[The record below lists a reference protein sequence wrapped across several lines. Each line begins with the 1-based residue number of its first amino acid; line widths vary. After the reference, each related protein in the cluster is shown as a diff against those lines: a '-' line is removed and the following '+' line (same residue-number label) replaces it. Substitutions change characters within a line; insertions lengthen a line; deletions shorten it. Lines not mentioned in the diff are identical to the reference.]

1 MPLTDKDKNKIEIA
15 VMSLAAAAIVIY
27 GKMKQR
33 SETKDYDYKKVE
45 IEIPYGCKNL
55 KDFVK
60 LETEFSETVN
70 SVFWSLR
77 HMNHSSVTSSDDEDE
92 YVYDEDDKEEN
103 KAVVKNVEEKVNR
116 VKSMMK
122 DEVTKRIPSSGEVR
136 GFLLHATKTV
146 KLLKNLENSVK
157 QLEKEK
163 DLDGYNTE
171 YKKVIKLALSVSK
184 DYLNVYRKMISIM
197 DKYLKNRDEDG
208 SKNESIEFLYEELL
222 QEFSIFNKKKIP
234 PKVIDEAFL
243 QKLKSENIPNKQIK
257 LKKCKVKDIY
267 KCDISIEKINSM
279 VSTFMKMSKRWEE
292 TLPKYFVKNFP
303 PEMFKPKF
311 NDETQTF
318 NTTPPAKEKERK
330 DILNVLGV
338 KDTDMIAKAFLNSS
352 EIFKNYENIQA
363 KGKYNISIS
372 SSSLAKLT
380 EDYLK
385 LKEIVDSDKF
395 RRAVESFERF
405 KNEGKLM
412 SARIADDYKV
422 EYDSEYIA
430 NIERFLG
437 DDTVD
442 MFYQPVYCGKL
453 TFQTVVNYKS
463 ALGDIIRR
471 LYKEC

>member
-1 MPLTDKDKNKIEIA
+1 
-15 VMSLAAAAIVIY
+15 
-27 GKMKQR
+27 
-33 SETKDYDYKKVE
+33 
-45 IEIPYGCKNL
+45 
-55 KDFVK
+55 
-60 LETEFSETVN
+60 
-70 SVFWSLR
+70 
-77 HMNHSSVTSSDDEDE
+77 
-92 YVYDEDDKEEN
+92 
-103 KAVVKNVEEKVNR
+103 
-116 VKSMMK
+116 
-122 DEVTKRIPSSGEVR
+122 
-136 GFLLHATKTV
+136 
-146 KLLKNLENSVK
+146 
-157 QLEKEK
+157 
-163 DLDGYNTE
+163 
-171 YKKVIKLALSVSK
+171 
-184 DYLNVYRKMISIM
+184 MISIM
-197 DKYLKNRDEDG
+197 DKYLKNRDND

-222 QEFSIFNKKKIP
+222 QEFSLFNKKKIP
-234 PKVIDEAFL
+234 PKVIDKAFL
-243 QKLKSENIPNKQIK
+243 QKLKGENIPNKQIK
-257 LKKCKVKDIY
+257 LKKCKAKDIY
-267 KCDISIEKINSM
+267 KCDVSIEKINSM
-279 VSTFMKMSKRWEE
+279 ISTFIKVYKKWEE

-303 PEMFKPKF
+303 PEMFKSKF
-311 NDETQTF
+311 NDDTQTF
-318 NTTPPAKEKERK
+318 SATPPAKEKERK

-352 EIFKNYENIQA
+352 EIFKNYENIQT

-453 TFQTVVNYKS
+453 TFQTVVSYKS

>member
-1 MPLTDKDKNKIEIA
+1 MPLTNKDKDKIEIA
-15 VMSLAAAAIVIY
+15 VMSLAAVAIVIY

-77 HMNHSSVTSSDDEDE
+77 HMNHSSVTSSDGKEEYDDEDL
-92 YVYDEDDKEEN
+92 EDN
-103 KAVVKNVEEKVNR
+103 KAIIQEVE
-116 VKSMMK
+116 
-122 DEVTKRIPSSGEVR
+122 DEVDYLMKLVKDQTIKRVPSAGEVR
-136 GFLLHATKTV
+136 VFLRHSTESV
-146 KLLKNLENSVK
+146 KHLKNLEKSVK
-157 QLEKEK
+157 ELEDEVK
-163 DLDGYNTE
+163 DTSYYNTE
-171 YKKVIKLALSVSK
+171 YKKVARLALTVCRK
-184 DYLNVYRKMISIM
+184 YLQVYSKMISIM
-197 DKYLKNRDEDG
+197 DKYLKNRDDG

-222 QEFSIFNKKKIP
+222 QEFSLFNKKKIP
-234 PKVIDEAFL
+234 PKVIDEVFL
-243 QKLKSENIPNKQIK
+243 QKLKDENIPNKQIK
-257 LKKCKVKDIY
+257 LKKCKAKDIY
-267 KCDISIEKINSM
+267 KCDVSIEKINSM
-279 VSTFMKMSKRWEE
+279 ISTFIKVSKKWEE

-318 NTTPPAKEKERK
+318 STTPPAKEKERR

-338 KDTDMIAKAFLNSS
+338 KDTDMIEKVFLNSS
-352 EIFKNYENIQA
+352 EIFKNYENIQT
-363 KGKYNISIS
+363 KGKYNISIN
-372 SSSLAKLT
+372 SSSLVKLT

-395 RRAVESFERF
+395 RRAVEGFERF
-405 KNEGKLM
+405 ENEGKLI
-412 SARIADDYKV
+412 SARIADAYKV
-422 EYDSEYIA
+422 ESDSEYIT

-437 DDTVD
+437 EDIVD
-442 MFYQPVYCGKL
+442 MFYQPAYYGEIAL
-453 TFQTVVNYKS
+453 RVVINYKS

-471 LYKEC
+471 LYDEY

>member
-1 MPLTDKDKNKIEIA
+1 MPLTNKDNDKIEIA
-15 VMSLAAAAIVIY
+15 IMSLAATAIVIY

-103 KAVVKNVEEKVNR
+103 KTVVKDVEEKVNR
-116 VKSMMK
+116 VKSMLK
-122 DEVTKRIPSSGEVR
+122 DEVTKRVPSAGEVR
-136 GFLLHATKTV
+136 VFLRHSTESV
-146 KLLKNLENSVK
+146 KHLKNLEKSVK
-157 QLEKEK
+157 ELEDEVK
-163 DLDGYNTE
+163 DTSYYNTE
-171 YKKVIKLALSVSK
+171 YKKVAKLALTVCRK
-184 DYLNVYRKMISIM
+184 YLQVYSKMISIM

-243 QKLKSENIPNKQIK
+243 QKLKSENIPNKQMK

-279 VSTFMKMSKRWEE
+279 ISTFIKASKKWEE

-311 NDETQTF
+311 NDETQSF
-318 NTTPPAKEKERK
+318 STTPSAKEKERR

-338 KDTDMIAKAFLNSS
+338 KDTDIIEKSFLNSS
-352 EIFKNYENIQA
+352 DVLRNYENIQS
-363 KGKYNISIS
+363 KGKFNISIN
-372 SSSLAKLT
+372 SSSLIKLT

-385 LKEIVDSDKF
+385 LKEIVELSNNK
-395 RRAVESFERF
+395 RVR
-405 KNEGKLM
+405 
-412 SARIADDYKV
+412 
-422 EYDSEYIA
+422 
-430 NIERFLG
+430 
-437 DDTVD
+437 
-442 MFYQPVYCGKL
+442 
-453 TFQTVVNYKS
+453 
-463 ALGDIIRR
+463 
-471 LYKEC
+471 

>member
-1 MPLTDKDKNKIEIA
+1 MDKKDKTGLGLVA
-15 VMSLAAAAIVIY
+15 VLTGLAVLY

-33 SETKDYDYKKVE
+33 SETKDFNYDKIE
-45 IEIPYGCKNL
+45 IEIPFGCKTL
-55 KDFVK
+55 KDLIG
-60 LETEFSETVN
+60 LESEFSRVTNET
-70 SVFWSLR
+70 FWKLR
-77 HMNHSSVTSSDDEDE
+77 HMVSSKEDYDDEDL
-92 YVYDEDDKEEN
+92 EDN
-103 KAVVKNVEEKVNR
+103 KAIIQEVEEEVNYLMKL
-116 VKSMMK
+116 VK
-122 DEVTKRIPSSGEVR
+122 DQTTKRIPSAGEVR
-136 GFLLHATKTV
+136 VFLRHSTESV
-146 KLLKNLENSVK
+146 KHLKNLEKSVK
-157 QLEKEK
+157 ELEDEVN
-163 DLDGYNTE
+163 DTSYYNTE
-171 YKKVIKLALSVSK
+171 YTKVAKLALTICRK
-184 DYLNVYRKMISIM
+184 YLQVYSKMISIM

-279 VSTFMKMSKRWEE
+279 ISTFIKASKKWEE

-311 NDETQTF
+311 NDETQSF
-318 NTTPPAKEKERK
+318 STTPSAKEKERR

-338 KDTDMIAKAFLNSS
+338 KDTDIIEKSFLNSS
-352 EIFKNYENIQA
+352 DVLRNYENIQS
-363 KGKYNISIS
+363 KGKFNISIN
-372 SSSLAKLT
+372 SSSLIKLT

-385 LKEIVDSDKF
+385 LKEIVESDRL
-395 RRAVESFERF
+395 RRTVEGFGRFE
-405 KNEGKLM
+405 KEGKLI
-412 SARIADDYKV
+412 SARIADEYKV
-422 EYDSEYIA
+422 GSDGEYIA

-437 DDTVD
+437 EDIVD
-442 MFYQPVYCGKL
+442 MFYHPAYYGKL
-453 TFQTVVNYKS
+453 TLRTIIDYKS

>member
-1 MPLTDKDKNKIEIA
+1 MHLTDKDKDKIEIA
-15 VMSLAAAAIVIY
+15 VMSLAATAIVIY

-77 HMNHSSVTSSDDEDE
+77 HMNHSSVTSSDDED
-92 YVYDEDDKEEN
+92 DKEEN
-103 KAVVKNVEEKVNR
+103 KTVVKDVEEKVNR
-116 VKSMMK
+116 VKSMLK

-163 DLDGYNTE
+163 DLDSYNTE

-184 DYLNVYRKMISIM
+184 EYLNVYRKMISIM

-222 QEFSIFNKKKIP
+222 QEFSIFNKKKNP

-279 VSTFMKMSKRWEE
+279 ISTFIKASKKWEE

-311 NDETQTF
+311 NDETQSF
-318 NTTPPAKEKERK
+318 STTPSAKEKERR

-338 KDTDMIAKAFLNSS
+338 KDTDIIEKSFLNSS
-352 EIFKNYENIQA
+352 DVLRNYENIQS
-363 KGKYNISIS
+363 KGKFNISIN
-372 SSSLAKLT
+372 SSSLIKLT

-385 LKEIVDSDKF
+385 LKEIVESDRF
-395 RRAVESFERF
+395 RRTVEGFGRFE
-405 KNEGKLM
+405 KEGKLI
-412 SARIADDYKV
+412 SARIADEYKV
-422 EYDSEYIA
+422 GSDGEYIA

-437 DDTVD
+437 EDIVD
-442 MFYQPVYCGKL
+442 MFYHPAYYGKL
-453 TFQTVVNYKS
+453 TLRTIIDYKS